1 MKSTIVT
8 LFLTFPM
15 ILNASGPSAEELALA
30 KARRYGAQAKE
41 CLRVVDQDG
50 MPVADARIW
59 GGLQTGE
66 GYNDFIPIQGNTNTN
81 GEYTVKGKCN
91 DRLTLRITKAGY
103 YKTDFELS
111 YSNTAAIPKVKDGKW
126 QPYGYSRQVSL
137 KKIIA
142 PVNLTHPN
150 PKRKQNPDVSA
161 WHGYDLEQC
170 EWLPPHGR
178 GRHADMLVR
187 INVEASAA
195 HDFKAFMEISFT
207 NNPFAGAYL
216 LKKDPYSE
224 MQSIYKADTNAV
236 YQTSL
241 EYLHEEHP
249 IIHREPIVYVQGAN
263 KTDTRLDR
271 DSYLV
276 FRTRTKIDN
285 DGNLVSA
292 HYGKIYGPW
301 EIFRSMHAYGVYFN
315 PKENDTNLEDIETAE
330 HSRMLQ
336 RQREENEQSQKKK
349 LTKLWP
355 F

>member
-1 MKSTIVT
+1 MKNIIVLCMT
-8 LFLTFPM
+8 LPL
-15 ILNASGPSAEELALA
+15 ISNAAAPNADEMALYNA
-30 KARRYGAQAKE
+30 ITHGANVLEHIQ
-41 CLRVVDQDG
+41 VVDQDG
-50 MPVADARIW
+50 VPVENAKLW
-59 GGLQTGE
+59 GSLQTGD
-66 GYNDFIPIQGNTNTN
+66 GYNDYISIEGYTNAN
-81 GEYTVKGKCN
+81 GEYTVKDKCN
-91 DRLTLRITKAGY
+91 NRLTLRITKAGY

-111 YSNTAAIPKVKDGKW
+111 YRNTVAIPKVKDGKW
-126 QPYGYSRQVSL
+126 QPYGYRRQVSL

-142 PVNLTHPN
+142 PVNLIHPN
-150 PKRKQNPDVSA
+150 PKRRQNPDVSA

-170 EWLPPHGR
+170 EWLPPHGS

-187 INVEASAA
+187 INVEASAS

-224 MQSIYKADTNAV
+224 MKSIYKADTNAI

-249 IIHREPIVYVQGAN
+249 IIHRKPIVYVQGLN

-301 EIFRSMHAYGVYFN
+301 EIFRAMHAYGVYFN
-315 PKENDTNLEDIETAE
+315 PKENDNNLEDIETAE

-336 RQREENEQSQKKK
+336 RQREENEPSQKKK